1 MVVNYYDVMVK
12 ILWVGGI
19 IFIPTEDK
27 NNSAEGRTCKPEGG
41 IIPTIPTGK
50 SHPDYTILLYD
61 TILTFNITPLN
72 WVDLLD
78 VIWTPIRCRK
88 CILGPTASLE

>member
-50 SHPDYTILLYD
+50 SHPGYANTSLINTHVPALSNRTRLPDY
-61 TILTFNITPLN
+61 FNGVITK
-72 WVDLLD
+72 
-78 VIWTPIRCRK
+78 T
-88 CILGPTASLE
+88 

>member
-1 MVVNYYDVMVK
+1 LVVNYYDVMVK

-50 SHPDYTILLYD
+50 SHPAYRHVGGRGSMFDPRA
-61 TILTFNITPLN
+61 N
-72 WVDLLD
+72 
-78 VIWTPIRCRK
+78 VIIDK
-88 CILGPTASLE
+88 A